1 MGTALSCAVIS
12 CDSLIEA
19 GVHSQVLS
27 LSSPPAHLFFFKG
40 TTCGVHF
47 SEVYLDLQEH

>member
-27 LSSPPAHLFFFKG
+27 LSSPPAHLFFFLREPHVESISLK
-40 TTCGVHF
+40 F
-47 SEVYLDLQEH
+47 I

>member
-27 LSSPPAHLFFFKG
+27 LSSPPAHLSLFFLREPHVESISLKFI
-40 TTCGVHF
+40 
-47 SEVYLDLQEH
+47 